1 MPRGTHDWS
10 ALDRFVAAY
19 ESVRPGAALRERLDF
34 HLAAALL
41 RMVASR
47 VELWR
52 EESYLI
58 PQLIEEAA
66 RRVR

>member
-1 MPRGTHDWS
+1 LRPES
-10 ALDRFVAAY
+10 AL
-19 ESVRPGAALRERLDF
+19 EERLDF
-34 HLAAALL
+34 HLGTALL

-66 RRVR
+66 RRAR

>member
-1 MPRGTHDWS
+1 MAVARATGPRWTAS
-10 ALDRFVAAY
+10 SPPTSPCAPAPRF
-19 ESVRPGAALRERLDF
+19 GERLDF

-58 PQLIEEAA
+58 PRLIEEAA
-66 RRVR
+66 RRAR

>member
-1 MPRGTHDWS
+1 M
-10 ALDRFVAAY
+10 VAA
-19 ESVRPGAALRERLDF
+19 
-34 HLAAALL
+34 
-41 RMVASR
+41 R

-58 PQLIEEAA
+58 PRLIAEAA